1 MNLRPLAVATLVTAA
16 VMALAPSASAEDH
29 WQARPE
35 SNHHAAHASHVVGD
49 SADWTWLGGTADLTP
64 RWDPCATITWSYPAG
79 ASPMV
84 QRVTD
89 HSFMLLARFTGY
101 SFQRVD
107 QGGAITITIHSDGD
121 PYLTGAVGVTYP
133 QAVDGPGG
141 VPWLSSVQVGILDRA
156 AQRVN
161 AYTPVLMH
169 ELGHAVGLGHAA
181 DYREVMA
188 SGGGATVYGAGDRA
202 SPVSRTR
209 HR

>member
-107 QGGAITITIHSDGD
+107 QGGAITITIHR
-121 PYLTGAVGVTYP
+121 LAVRK
-133 QAVDGPGG
+133 PGRSSFATRCSVVNTG
-141 VPWLSSVQVGILDRA
+141 VPSVSSIE
-156 AQRVN
+156 
-161 AYTPVLMH
+161 H
-169 ELGHAVGLGHAA
+169 E
-181 DYREVMA
+181 
-188 SGGGATVYGAGDRA
+188 S
-202 SPVSRTR
+202 SS
-209 HR
+209 